1 MYLSTRG
8 SQRARE
14 RERASSRSAPV
25 LREGTRAREG
35 CASLLREEDGCGDC
49 QHSKLSRSCATTDRV
64 HCRAAGDGGG
74 NRGAGISHGLVQ
86 RHRQPQ
92 RRLLGVQPA
101 GGKKATAAGPV
112 HTARVSLRPCLLRSR
127 VLQWRDLL

>member
-8 SQRARE
+8 SQRA

-25 LREGTRAREG
+25 LREGTSAREG
-35 CASLLREEDGCGDC
+35 CASLLREEEDGCGDC

-64 HCRAAGDGGG
+64 HCRAAGDGGGG

-101 GGKKATAAGPV
+101 GGKKATAAGLV